1 MQTSVRLR
9 RLTLVVVLVFLVGTP
24 AAARANPGAAGIQVA
39 LRSLGLYHGAIDG
52 VKGPQTTAALR
63 ALQARSKLPV
73 TGVVDA
79 RTRAA
84 IGPLAAP
91 LFGSR
96 VIEQG
101 DFGLDVSVLQVLL
114 GRRGDYHGALDGF
127 YGPKTGLAVRLFQRR
142 AKLPVDGVIG
152 PRTRVRLV
160 RSTAAV
166 VRVRKRRVAPE
177 TEPYQV
183 QPGDSLTAIADR
195 AGVTL
200 TALARLNNLDPRRVL
215 QIGTRLKVPAH
226 APAIALSAAPSSVQ
240 SRLDYWALRLGVST
254 HLVRALAWMESG
266 YQPNVVSNVG
276 ARGVLQT
283 LPTTRTYVETVLLG
297 RPVPHT
303 LDGDIEVGIVYLRH
317 LLQVFGGNEN
327 LALAGWYQGER
338 AVRLYGP
345 YNVTRPF
352 VDDVLALSLRM

>member
-1 MQTSVRLR
+1 M
-9 RLTLVVVLVFLVGTP
+9 
-24 AAARANPGAAGIQVA
+24 
-39 LRSLGLYHGAIDG
+39 
-52 VKGPQTTAALR
+52 
-63 ALQARSKLPV
+63 
-73 TGVVDA
+73 
-79 RTRAA
+79 
-84 IGPLAAP
+84 
-91 LFGSR
+91 
-96 VIEQG
+96 
-101 DFGLDVSVLQVLL
+101 
-114 GRRGDYHGALDGF
+114 
-127 YGPKTGLAVRLFQRR
+127 
-142 AKLPVDGVIG
+142 
-152 PRTRVRLV
+152 

-166 VRVRKRRVAPE
+166 VRDKKRAQE
-177 TEPYQV
+177 TEPYV
-183 QPGDSLTAIADR
+183 VSPGDSLTAIADR

-200 TALARLNNLDPRRVL
+200 TALARLNNLDPSRVL
-215 QIGTRLKVPAH
+215 LIGTRLHVPCAC
-226 APAIALSAAPSSVQ
+226 AGRRAVGGPELGAVA
-240 SRLDYWALRLGVST
+240 SRLLVVISWAFRP

-297 RPVPHT
+297 HPVPHT

-317 LLQVFGGNEN
+317 LLQVFGGNES

>member
-1 MQTSVRLR
+1 MRLR
-9 RLTLVVVLVFLVGTP
+9 RLIVISALVFLAGTP

-52 VKGPQTTAALR
+52 DKGPLTTAAVRRLQSR
-63 ALQARSKLPV
+63 ANLPV
-73 TGVVDA
+73 TGVADA
-79 RTRAA
+79 RTRSA
-84 IGPLAAP
+84 IGPLGAP

-96 VIEQG
+96 VIQQG

-127 YGPKTGLAVRLFQRR
+127 FGPKTGVAVRLFQRR
-142 AKLPVDGVIG
+142 ARLPVDGVVG

-160 RSTAAV
+160 RSTAVAP
-166 VRVRKRRVAPE
+166 RVRKRRAAE
-177 TEPYQV
+177 TQAYV
-183 QPGDSLTAIADR
+183 VGPGDSLTAIADR

-200 TALARLNNLDPRRVL
+200 SALARLNNLDPSRVL
-215 QIGTRLKVPAH
+215 LIGTRLRVPTH
-226 APAIALSAAPSSVQ
+226 APAIGLTAAPSSVQ
-240 SRLDYWALRLGVST
+240 SRLDYWSYRLGVST

-266 YQPNVVSNVG
+266 YQPNVVSDVG

-283 LPTTRTYVETVLLG
+283 LPTTRDYVETVLLG
-297 RPVPHT
+297 RPVPHS

-317 LLQVFGGNEN
+317 LLQVFGGNQS

-338 AVRLYGP
+338 AVRMYGP

>member
-1 MQTSVRLR
+1 MRLR
-9 RLTLVVVLVFLVGTP
+9 RLTVVTALVFLAGTP

-52 VKGPQTTAALR
+52 DKGPQTTAALR

-73 TGVVDA
+73 TGLADA

-84 IGPLAAP
+84 IGPLGAP

-96 VIEQG
+96 DIRQG
-101 DFGLDVSVLQVLL
+101 NFGLDVSVLQVLL

-127 YGPKTGLAVRLFQRR
+127 FGPKTRLAVQLFQRR
-142 AKLPVDGVIG
+142 AHLGADGVVG
-152 PRTRVRLV
+152 PRTRVLLV
-160 RSTAAV
+160 RSTASVA
-166 VRVRKRRVAPE
+166 RVRKRRAE
-177 TEPYQV
+177 TRAYV
-183 QPGDSLTAIADR
+183 VHSGDSLTVIADR

-200 TALARLNNLDPRRVL
+200 TALARLNNLDPTRVL
-215 QIGTRLKVPAH
+215 QIGTQLKVPAH
-226 APAIALSAAPSSVQ
+226 APAIGLSAAPSSVQ
-240 SRLDYWALRLGVST
+240 SRLDYWSLRLGVST

-283 LPTTRTYVETVLLG
+283 LPTTRDYVETVLLG
-297 RPVPHT
+297 RAVPHS

-317 LLQVFGGNEN
+317 LLQVFGGNES

-338 AVRLYGP
+338 AVRMYGP
-345 YNVTRPF
+345 YHVTRPF

>member
-1 MQTSVRLR
+1 MRLR
-9 RLTLVVVLVFLVGTP
+9 RLILLVAIVFLVGTP
-24 AAARANPGAAGIQVA
+24 AAAWANPGAAGVQVA

-52 VKGPQTTAALR
+52 DKGPLTTAALR
-63 ALQARSKLPV
+63 ELQARSHLPV
-73 TGVVDA
+73 TGLIDA

-84 IGPLAAP
+84 IGPLGAP
-91 LFGSR
+91 LFGTR
-96 VIEQG
+96 VISQG

-114 GRRGDYHGALDGF
+114 GRRGDFHGALDGF
-127 YGPKTGLAVRLFQRR
+127 FGPKTKLAVQLFQRR
-142 AKLPVDGVIG
+142 AHLPVDGIVG

-160 RSTAAV
+160 HSTAVAT
-166 VRVRKRRVAPE
+166 RTRKRAQE
-177 TEPYQV
+177 TEAYV
-183 QPGDSLTAIADR
+183 VSPGDSLTAIADR

-200 TALARLNNLDPRRVL
+200 TALARLNHLDPSRVL
-215 QIGTRLKVPAH
+215 QIGTRLRVPSH
-226 APAIALSAAPSSVQ
+226 APAIGLSAAPSSVQ
-240 SRLDYWALRLGVST
+240 ARLDYWAGYLGVST

-283 LPTTRTYVETVLLG
+283 LPTTRQYVETVLLG
-297 RPVPHT
+297 HSVPHT

-317 LLQVFGGNEN
+317 LLQVFGGNES

-345 YNVTRPF
+345 YNVTKPF